1 MELSRQRLIDRCQS
15 KVTSIEEFNYDML
28 TAPPLSM
35 LLSQYDIDSLYHI
48 ATSVKY
54 SGNPK
59 KKYEAIDAIMRSRGF
74 VKLSAGTN
82 RVTYRHLESNAF
94 VVKVAA
100 DAIGIGDNP
109 KEFKNQFIFKPFVT
123 KVFEVSPCGTV
134 GVFEQVKPIKSRE
147 EFLSVADDIYDVINE
162 WFIGKYIMADI
173 GTEFFMNWGIR
184 HYSTFN
190 EGSVAFGPVLL
201 DFPYVYELDGNKLY
215 CSAVDYNSE
224 NGRCGGVIDYDDGF
238 NFLICSKC
246 GLKYRVKELA
256 KNIEEQKII
265 INKKGRSYKMKIGHY
280 NKNGQVVVDNEVVT
294 KTPVDKVVIENT
306 NNKPVGNIK
315 VSFKKNNVEEP
326 VKEEKKSNPAEN
338 RGLVKAPVVDD
349 NEAVAQEYQ
358 NIIENNPTP
367 SFNEIIS
374 NKEYDTIMSYDSE
387 YDILTLSNGVNE
399 ITAKLKSIIPEEE
412 LDLMI
417 ANSPECIERD
427 ELRKEVESYKLSLSE
442 KDSTLKEQKAKIKE
456 LTAANNNLELAK
468 EDLEKKVEDLDKEI
482 AELKEQLKAAQE
494 VKPEVK
500 IVNGIPAEI
509 NNDYEGTDSR
519 YYGDAFVLEGITD
532 TFNGYSSPQ
541 IPGKHVIVFPTNN
554 DDFLCKDDRII
565 AVASINGYFIDELL
579 EKIEEDKK

>member
-201 DFPYVYELDGNKLY
+201 DFPYAYELDGNKLY

-294 KTPVDKVVIENT
+294 KSPVNKVSVENT
-306 NNKPVGNIK
+306 NNNKPVGNLKI
-315 VSFKKNNVEEP
+315 SLKKQNTIVEEQP
-326 VKEEKKSNPAEN
+326 KVEKKSNPAEN
-338 RGLVKAPVVDD
+338 RGLVKSPIVDD
-349 NEAVAQEYQ
+349 NEAVAKEYQ
-358 NIIENNPTP
+358 NIIENNTNETP
-367 SFNEIIS
+367 SFTEII
-374 NKEYDTIMSYDSE
+374 NDREYDEIMSYDAE
-387 YDILTLSNGVNE
+387 YDIVTISNGTKEV
-399 ITAKLKSIIPEEE
+399 TAKLRSIIPEEE
-412 LDLMI
+412 LQTMI
-417 ANSPECIERD
+417 ENSPECIERD

-442 KDSTLKEQKAKIKE
+442 KDEELKNNKASVKELKETVKSLENNKE
-456 LTAANNNLELAK
+456 EL
-468 EDLEKKVEDLDKEI
+468 LKEI
-482 AELKEQLKAAQE
+482 EALKEQLNAAESKEVE
-494 VKPEVK
+494 VKT
-500 IVNGIPAEI
+500 INAIPMTC
-509 NNDYEGTDSR
+509 NDKYEGADSR
-519 YYGDAFVLEGITD
+519 YYGDALILDGIVD
-532 TFNGYSSPQ
+532 TIDGYSDPQ
-541 IPGKHVIVFPTNN
+541 IPGKHVIVFPQN
-554 DDFLCKDDRII
+554 DDFLCDKNNNII
-565 AVASINGYFIDELL
+565 AVVSINGYPIDDLI
-579 EKIEEDKK
+579 EKIEEEEDKK